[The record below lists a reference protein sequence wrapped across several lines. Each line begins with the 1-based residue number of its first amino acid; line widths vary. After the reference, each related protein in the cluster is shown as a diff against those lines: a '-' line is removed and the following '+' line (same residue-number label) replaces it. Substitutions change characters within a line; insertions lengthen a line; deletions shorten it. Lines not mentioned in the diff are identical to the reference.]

1 MSEDKCP
8 PGYILRRGYTRKFK
22 NSVRREGY
30 TVRRKG
36 KLFTVRPKKNSA
48 YVPPQC
54 IKDRGL
60 PGKGVKQGE
69 GIGALRKG
77 ELIKYGYSYRLAD
90 SKRQSALKKAMK
102 SYGTLSVYR
111 KLNAV
116 SKLSVR
122 TAPDASTIFAKDRN
136 WVRNNYSLTQKNKN
150 NK

>member
-1 MSEDKCP
+1 MSNNCP
-8 PGYILRRGYTRKFK
+8 SGYILRRGYTRKFK
-22 NSVRREGY
+22 NSVKREGY

-60 PGKGVKQGE
+60 PGKGPKQGE

-77 ELIKYGYSYRLAD
+77 ELIKYGYSYRLAN
-90 SKRQSALKKAMK
+90 SKRQGALKKAMK
-102 SYGTLSVYR
+102 SYGPLSVYR

-136 WVRNNYSLTQKNKN
+136 WIRNNYSLTQKNKN
-150 NK
+150 KA

>member
-1 MSEDKCP
+1 MSDNKCP

-22 NSVRREGY
+22 NSVKRQGY

-36 KLFTVRPKKNSA
+36 KLFTVLPKKNSA

-54 IKDRGL
+54 IKNRGL
-60 PGKGVKQGE
+60 PGKGPVDGK

-102 SYGTLSVYR
+102 SYGTLSLRHKFFEIGR
-111 KLNAV
+111 K
-116 SKLSVR
+116 R
-122 TAPDASTIFAKDRN
+122 DR
-136 WVRNNYSLTQKNKN
+136 R
-150 NK
+150 